1 MRMLLHIL
9 CTSLLVLMLPVG
21 ARAETEQKD
30 PQGRFTVDVPSG
42 WRLVASNDE
51 MKLTMGDSV
60 ITIRH
65 LDGVDS
71 AQKALIASVQIMWE
85 GYSGFMAME
94 RGETS
99 LGGQHAVFANF
110 SAYDDRSI
118 SVYLRCV
125 ATDSGWSFFAASP
138 QSGFTTLRDTL
149 IKIEQSFK
157 LVKKP

>member
-1 MRMLLHIL
+1 MRNALRICFAIVLAL
-9 CTSLLVLMLPVG
+9 TTGSLLY
-21 ARAETEQKD
+21 ADSEQKD
-30 PQGRFTVDVPSG
+30 PQGRFTIEVPSG
-42 WRLVASNDE
+42 WRVVTSNDE

-60 ITIRH
+60 IIVRH
-65 LDGVDS
+65 LDGVDT
-71 AQKALIASVQIMWE
+71 AKKALIASIQVASE
-85 GYSGFMAME
+85 GYAGFMAME
-94 RGETS
+94 QGETA

-138 QSGFTTLRDTL
+138 QSGFSTLRDTL